1 MRTRIAILDYGVGNR
16 RSVRKA
22 FEDLGA
28 EVVLTDQLP
37 ELQAS
42 DGIVLPGVGAAIPAL
57 EMLHTKGLFE
67 FLQQTR
73 KPLLGICL
81 GAQLM
86 AEFLEEGSTQ
96 SEFVSLPYAAT
107 PDRSAQSTS
116 DNATSTTT
124 LADVVAQP
132 GLGKIPGTVR
142 QLRTELNSGQSSR
155 LPHMG
160 WSMVVGEKPGRLL
173 AGLPENCSFY
183 FAHSYGLECGP
194 WTTASS
200 WHGERFSAVLEKEN
214 CYGVQFHPEKSG
226 AAGRRL
232 LQNYLSICR
241 ES

>member
-1 MRTRIAILDYGVGNR
+1 MSTRIAILDYGVGNR

-28 EVVLTDQLP
+28 EVVLTDQLS

-57 EMLHTKGLFE
+57 EVLHAKGLFE
-67 FLQQTR
+67 FLKQTR

-86 AEFLEEGSTQ
+86 AEFLEEGLTQ
-96 SEFVSLPYAAT
+96 TEFVSLPCAAT
-107 PDRSAQSTS
+107 VDRSVESQS
-116 DNATSTTT
+116 DISTPIS

-142 QLRTELNSGQSSR
+142 QLRTELQSGQSSR

-160 WSMVVGEKPGRLL
+160 WSVVVGEKPGRLL
-173 AGLPENCSFY
+173 AGLPDDCSFY
-183 FAHSYGLECGP
+183 FAHSYGLESGP